1 MQHNVAC
8 LFYNAT
14 MRFLL
19 FNIRIIKVIRGGTYM
34 DIGKK
39 IKHLRLINNMTQEDV
54 ANQLFISRQVISKWE
69 LGKSLPDLTNLL
81 ALSNLFNV
89 SIDSLLK
96 EDSNLQNQ
104 IIKQSNY
111 KRYLLIASLYIYS
124 LITIVIIFYCL
135 IAFLLIPKDIKT
147 SDLKVINSHFY
158 QKSDESEILYIY
170 SKLTPFFSNY
180 SGDYSIE
187 TKDHELNIHANRN
200 SIPFRNKDVLFSIEK
215 DIPHGIDWEEKDV
228 YIVDEN
234 NNKILIYNHKNKQLY
249 YQTKN

>member
-1 MQHNVAC
+1 
-8 LFYNAT
+8 
-14 MRFLL
+14 
-19 FNIRIIKVIRGGTYM
+19 M

-54 ANQLFISRQVISKWE
+54 ASQLFISRQVISKWE

-124 LITIVIIFYCL
+124 LITIVVIFYCL

-158 QKSDESEILYIY
+158 QESTVVFNI
-170 SKLTPFFSNY
+170 SNFPCLSTVNMTLLLRLSVPPMLVSLGLEY
-180 SGDYSIE
+180 MARTAIS
-187 TKDHELNIHANRN
+187 
-200 SIPFRNKDVLFSIEK
+200 
-215 DIPHGIDWEEKDV
+215 
-228 YIVDEN
+228 
-234 NNKILIYNHKNKQLY
+234 
-249 YQTKN
+249 

>member
-1 MQHNVAC
+1 
-8 LFYNAT
+8 
-14 MRFLL
+14 
-19 FNIRIIKVIRGGTYM
+19 M

-39 IKHLRLINNMTQEDV
+39 IKHLRLINKMTQEDV

-124 LITIVIIFYCL
+124 LITIVVICCCF
-135 IAFLLIPKDIKT
+135 IAFLLIPKDIRT
-147 SDLKVINSHFY
+147 SDLEVINSHFY
-158 QKSDESEILYIY
+158 KEADNKEILYIY
-170 SKLTPFFSNY
+170 SKLKPFFSSY
-180 SGDYSIE
+180 SGDYGFKIKEHEIE
-187 TKDHELNIHANRN
+187 IHANRN
-200 SIPFRNKDVLFSIEK
+200 SFPFKNKDVLFSIKK
-215 DIPHGIDWEEKDV
+215 DIAHGIDWEEKDV

-234 NNKILIYNHKNKQLY
+234 NKKILIYNHKNKQLY
-249 YQTKN
+249 YQLKN

>member
-1 MQHNVAC
+1 MN
-8 LFYNAT
+8 
-14 MRFLL
+14 
-19 FNIRIIKVIRGGTYM
+19 
-34 DIGKK
+34 IGKK
-39 IKHLRLINNMTQEDV
+39 IKHLRLINKMTQEDV

-81 ALSNLFNV
+81 ALSKLFNV

-111 KRYLLIASLYIYS
+111 KKYLMMAYIYVYS
-124 LITIVIIFYCL
+124 LFTIIVILCCF

-147 SDLKVINSHFY
+147 SELKVINSHFY
-158 QKSDESEILYIY
+158 KETDNKEILYIY
-170 SKLTPFFSNY
+170 SELKPFFSNY
-180 SGDYSIE
+180 SGDYSFQVKE
-187 TKDHELNIHANRN
+187 HEIDIHANRN
-200 SIPFRNKDVLFSIEK
+200 SFPFKNKKVLFSIKK
-215 DIPHGIDWEEKDV
+215 DIAHGIDWEEKDV

-249 YQTKN
+249 YQIKKVTK

>member
-1 MQHNVAC
+1 
-8 LFYNAT
+8 
-14 MRFLL
+14 
-19 FNIRIIKVIRGGTYM
+19 M

-39 IKHLRLINNMTQEDV
+39 IKHLRLINEMTQEDV

-111 KRYLLIASLYIYS
+111 KRYLIIAAIYIYS
-124 LITIVIIFYCL
+124 LITLIIMFCCL
-135 IAFLLIPKDIKT
+135 IAFLLIPKGIKT

-158 QKSDESEILYIY
+158 QETNKKETLYIY

-180 SGDYSIE
+180 SGDYSLRVKE
-187 TKDHELNIHANRN
+187 HEIDIHANRN
-200 SIPFRNKDVLFSIEK
+200 SIPFKKKDVLFSIKK
-215 DIPHGIDWEEKDV
+215 DISRGIDWEEKDV

-234 NNKILIYNHKNKQLY
+234 NNKILIYNHENKQLY
-249 YQTKN
+249 YQIKK

>member
-1 MQHNVAC
+1 
-8 LFYNAT
+8 
-14 MRFLL
+14 
-19 FNIRIIKVIRGGTYM
+19 M

-39 IKHLRLINNMTQEDV
+39 IKHLRLLNKMTQKDV

-69 LGKSLPDLTNLL
+69 LGKSLPDLANLL

-124 LITIVIIFYCL
+124 LITIIVIIYCL
-135 IAFLLIPKDIKT
+135 IAFLLIPKSIKT

-158 QKSDESEILYIY
+158 
-170 SKLTPFFSNY
+170 
-180 SGDYSIE
+180 
-187 TKDHELNIHANRN
+187 
-200 SIPFRNKDVLFSIEK
+200 
-215 DIPHGIDWEEKDV
+215 
-228 YIVDEN
+228 
-234 NNKILIYNHKNKQLY
+234 
-249 YQTKN
+249 

>member
-1 MQHNVAC
+1 
-8 LFYNAT
+8 
-14 MRFLL
+14 
-19 FNIRIIKVIRGGTYM
+19 M

-39 IKHLRLINNMTQEDV
+39 IKHLRLINNMTQEDI
-54 ANQLFISRQVISKWE
+54 ASQLFISRQVISKWE

-124 LITIVIIFYCL
+124 LITIIVIFCCI
-135 IAFLLIPKDIKT
+135 IAFLLIPKDIQI
-147 SDLKVINSHFY
+147 SDIKVINSHFY
-158 QKSDESEILYIY
+158 QESDKKEILYIY
-170 SKLTPFFSNY
+170 SKLTPFFSSY

-187 TKDHELNIHANRN
+187 IKKHELN
-200 SIPFRNKDVLFSIEK
+200 
-215 DIPHGIDWEEKDV
+215 
-228 YIVDEN
+228 
-234 NNKILIYNHKNKQLY
+234 Y
-249 YQTKN
+249 YRLKSVGSDCD

>member
-1 MQHNVAC
+1 
-8 LFYNAT
+8 
-14 MRFLL
+14 
-19 FNIRIIKVIRGGTYM
+19 M

-39 IKHLRLINNMTQEDV
+39 IKHLRLINNMTQEDI
-54 ANQLFISRQVISKWE
+54 ASQLFISRQVISKWE

-124 LITIVIIFYCL
+124 LITIIVIFCCI
-135 IAFLLIPKDIKT
+135 IAFLLIPKDIQI
-147 SDLKVINSHFY
+147 SDIKVINSHFY
-158 QKSDESEILYIY
+158 QESDKKEILYIY
-170 SKLTPFFSNY
+170 SKLTPFFSSY

-187 TKDHELNIHANRN
+187 IKKHEINIHANRN

-215 DIPHGIDWEEKDV
+215 DIQHGIDWEEKDV
-228 YIVDEN
+228 YIVDKN
-234 NNKILIYNHKNKQLY
+234 NKKILIYSHKDKHLY
-249 YQTKN
+249 YQLKN